1 MANASSVIGPAERG
15 SYCYGGIITPLGLR
29 RDGAGGAPDCL
40 APNDRSGLGERILD
54 EHRWM
59 RAIFARKP
67 GKLNEWRQDLRIN
80 LRCDVSNG

>member
-1 MANASSVIGPAERG
+1 MFNGPKTKNG
-15 SYCYGGIITPLGLR
+15 
-29 RDGAGGAPDCL
+29 
-40 APNDRSGLGERILD
+40 PNPRSRVN